1 MGFKDAEHR
10 CRVMWEFGSEQWN
23 AVFGGGWAVIH

>member
-1 MGFKDAEHR
+1 MGFKDSEHW
-10 CRVMWEFGSEQWN
+10 CRVMREFGGEQWN